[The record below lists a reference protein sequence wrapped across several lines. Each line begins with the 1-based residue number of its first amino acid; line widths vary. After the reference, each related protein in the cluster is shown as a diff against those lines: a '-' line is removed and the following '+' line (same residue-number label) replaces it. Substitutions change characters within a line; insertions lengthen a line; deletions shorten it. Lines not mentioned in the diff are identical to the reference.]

1 MPKPKV
7 VKRADILAVADRKEL
22 VSRMEPMLLS
32 DGWKRR
38 SQLNDLAIE
47 LAAKSAGFKRSLPE
61 SMVSTLGDLVRSMN
75 CYYSNLI
82 EGHNTHPID
91 IERAL
96 RDDFSEDKAKRNLQQ
111 EAKAHIEVQKWIDVG
126 GVAGRALSTEAICE
140 MHKRFYD
147 LLPDELCWVE
157 NPETKKMARVVP
169 GLLRRVDV
177 RVGQHIGISP
187 GAVPRFM
194 DHFEHSYLKLGRA
207 DRILAAAAAHHRL
220 AWIHPFPDGN
230 GRVMRL
236 MSHAMILEALDTG
249 ALWSVARGLAKQ
261 SKEYK
266 DHLANCDLLRRSSL
280 DGRGNLSEEAL
291 AEFTEFFLRVCL
303 DQVGFMESLMRPDR
317 LRARI
322 LGWAKEQIEKG
333 ELSRKS
339 DLILEAL
346 LYRGELERADLA
358 EIVGTGERQARRVV
372 SDLAK
377 YDVIR
382 SESSRAPIRL
392 SFPATLASAWM
403 PGLFPELPAS
413 SA

>member
-1 MPKPKV
+1 MVRSKPVKKADRIAV
-7 VKRADILAVADRKEL
+7 VDRKEL
-22 VSRMEPMLLS
+22 ISKMEPMVLGESGKKL
-32 DGWKRR
+32 GR
-38 SQLNDLAIE
+38 LADLAVEI
-47 LAAKSAGFKRSLPE
+47 AAKSAGFKRSLPA
-61 SMVSTLGDLVRSMN
+61 SIVSTLADLVRSMN

-96 RDDFSEDKAKRNLQQ
+96 KDDLSKDREKRNLQL
-111 EAKAHIEVQKWIDVG
+111 EAKAHIEVQKWIDGG
-126 GVAGRALSTEAICE
+126 GVSGKPFSIEAICE
-140 MHKRFYD
+140 MHRRFYE
-147 LLPDELCWVE
+147 LLPNELCWVE
-157 NPETKKMARVVP
+157 NPETKKKVKVAP
-169 GLLRRVDV
+169 GALRRDDV

-194 DHFEHSYLKLGRA
+194 EHFERTYSKLGRA
-207 DRILAAAAAHHRL
+207 DTILAAAAAHHRL

-236 MSHAMILEALDTG
+236 MSHAMLLEALDTG
-249 ALWSVARGLAKQ
+249 ALWSVARGLARQ
-261 SKEYK
+261 STEYK
-266 DHLANCDLLRRSSL
+266 SHLANCDLPRRNAL

-291 AEFTEFFLRVCL
+291 ADFTEFFLRTCL
-303 DQVGFMESLMRPDR
+303 DQVAFMEGLMRPDR

-322 LGWAKEQIEKG
+322 LGWAKEEIEKG
-333 ELSRKS
+333 ELSKKS

-346 LYRGELERADLA
+346 LYRGELERGALA

-377 YDVIR
+377 FDVIK
-382 SESSRAPIRL
+382 SDSSRAPIRL

-403 PGLFPELPAS
+403 PGLFPELPG
-413 SA
+413 

>member
-1 MPKPKV
+1 MPTKKPDK
-7 VKRADILAVADRKEL
+7 KADTLAVADRKEL
-22 VSRMEPMLLS
+22 VSQMEPMLLS
-32 DGWKRR
+32 ESRNGRGR
-38 SQLNDLAIE
+38 LADLAIE
-47 LAAKSAGFKRSLPE
+47 LTAKSAGFKRSLPE
-61 SMVSTLGDLVRSMN
+61 SMVSTLADLVRSMN

-96 RDDFSEDKAKRNLQQ
+96 KDDFSKDKTMRNLQL
-111 EAKAHIEVQKWIDVG
+111 EAKAHIKVQKWIDAG
-126 GVAGRALSTEAICE
+126 GVAGRALSADAIRE

-147 LLPDELCWVE
+147 LLPEELCWVE
-157 NPETKKMARVVP
+157 NPETKKKLRVVP
-169 GLLRRVDV
+169 GALRGADV

-194 DHFEHSYLKLGRA
+194 DHFERTYSKLGRA
-207 DRILAAAAAHHRL
+207 ETILTAAAAHHRL

-236 MSHAMILEALDTG
+236 MSHAMMLEALDTG
-249 ALWSVARGLAKQ
+249 ALWSVARGLARL

-266 DHLANCDLLRRSSL
+266 DHLANCDLPRRNSL

-291 AEFTEFFLRVCL
+291 AEFTEFFLRICL
-303 DQVGFMESLMRPDR
+303 DQVDFMEGLMRPDR

-322 LGWAKEQIEKG
+322 LGWAKEEIRKG
-333 ELSRKS
+333 DLSKKS

-346 LYRGELERADLA
+346 LYRGELERGALA
-358 EIVGTGERQARRVV
+358 EIVGTGDRQARRVV

-377 YDVIR
+377 YDVIQ

-392 SFPATLASAWM
+392 KFPATLASAWM
-403 PGLFPELPAS
+403 PGLFPELKP
-413 SA
+413 